1 MSERGDSSAAL
12 SLWGGALCSAMI
24 IHTALP
30 DYDQREWVGAWIGQR
45 ALTLSVTLALL
56 MCLWVRVLPTH
67 RPDPLSL
74 TLQPAARRYAQLRW
88 VLEALS
94 AWGAPLLALTL
105 AGLKLYSLLALRDV
119 LTQSALLFASL
130 LALTYG
136 LSCELFDG
144 RERAAV
150 RLSTL
155 KASAALGA
163 LTYAAAALHKCNLT
177 FLNAPESCAVRGVA
191 LIAELTSAPWPHPPL
206 AEQLGALSGVLPFIS
221 ALYRLAHTP
230 QLVAPLIITLEL
242 ALAWGVW
249 RGRSWVWPL
258 GALFHLPLSLTIA
271 PSFGSVMLTSYV
283 AGALVVMLEQ
293 GQGQDQG
300 EGQGRDDTKL
310 THIKL
315 TERAPSLLLIS
326 APLALLTAYGP
337 FSSLFKGVLFVG
349 SGLWGWRALRR
360 DHKRSPSSSPS
371 SPLPRPLSVLALL
384 YGLHTLSPYLG
395 VEVQHSAAMLSNLRV
410 DPPCHNSLLAPAWGW
425 DPYLR
430 VDEARFGEQSRP
442 KKEAA
447 LKHQLWGW
455 AALNAMRRNWCT
467 PATRPLFLKG
477 SWWGEPFV
485 IEDLCAPHALNNL
498 HKQHPWSTSL
508 PSGWQRLQKN
518 LSRRC
523 DQACLH

>member
-1 MSERGDSSAAL
+1 VS
-12 SLWGGALCSAMI
+12 
-24 IHTALP
+24 
-30 DYDQREWVGAWIGQR
+30 
-45 ALTLSVTLALL
+45 
-56 MCLWVRVLPTH
+56 
-67 RPDPLSL
+67 
-74 TLQPAARRYAQLRW
+74 
-88 VLEALS
+88 
-94 AWGAPLLALTL
+94 
-105 AGLKLYSLLALRDV
+105 
-119 LTQSALLFASL
+119 
-130 LALTYG
+130 
-136 LSCELFDG
+136 
-144 RERAAV
+144 
-150 RLSTL
+150 LSTL

-163 LTYAAAALHKCNLT
+163 LTYAAAALHKCNIT
-177 FLNAPESCAVRGVA
+177 FLSAPESCAVRGVA

-206 AEQLGALSGVLPFIS
+206 AEQLGVLSGALPFIS
-221 ALYRLAHTP
+221 TLYHLAQTP
-230 QLVAPLIITLEL
+230 QLVAPLIIALEL
-242 ALAWGVW
+242 ALALGVW

-258 GALFHLPLSLTIA
+258 GAFFHLPLSLTIA

-293 GQGQDQG
+293 SQGQAQNY
-300 EGQGRDDTKL
+300 DDTQLAK
-310 THIKL
+310 
-315 TERAPSLLLIS
+315 RAPILLLIS

-337 FSSLFKGVLFVG
+337 FSSFFKGVLFVG
-349 SGLWGWRALRR
+349 SGLWGWYALR

-371 SPLPRPLSVLALL
+371 SLFPRPLRALVLL

-395 VEVQHSAAMLSNLRV
+395 IEVQHSAAMLSNLRV

-447 LKHQLWGW
+447 LKDQLWGW

-477 SWWGEPFV
+477 SWWGESFV
-485 IEDLCAPHALNNL
+485 IEDLCTPHALQQL
-498 HKQHPWSTSL
+498 HKQHPWSTLL